1 MKLKLLGIIG
11 LTLLTANQIMISR
24 GEEFIQAQPIDFAH
38 WILFF
43 GAIFTISFSFIFP
56 KSIFNTTAT
65 ILTILGI
72 IAHIGM
78 ATIDFV
84 IWSYGN
90 NFDEMNNLIFQLK
103 NRPSI
108 WMPFMTVGPS
118 LLFVGLSIQA
128 WKFIRTNP
136 ISSIMTIIGSI
147 MIGLSSFLAND
158 RLFIVVAFIIFT
170 AGLILLAF
178 KNDKSGFETNLTEN
192 GFKILDRK

>member
-11 LTLLTANQIMISR
+11 LILLILNQMMISK
-24 GEEFIQAQPIDFAH
+24 GEEFIQSQPIDFAH
-38 WILFF
+38 WILLI
-43 GAIFTISFSFIFP
+43 GALFTVSFSLIFP
-56 KSIFNTTAT
+56 KSIFNTIAT
-65 ILTILGI
+65 FLTILGI

-84 IWSYGN
+84 IWSFGN
-90 NFDEMNNLIFQLK
+90 NYEEMNNLIFQLK
-103 NRPSI
+103 NKPSV
-108 WMPFMTVGPS
+108 WLPFMTVGPS

-158 RLFIVVAFIIFT
+158 RLFIVLAFIIFT
-170 AGLILLAF
+170 AGLTLLAF
-178 KNDKSGFETNLTEN
+178 RKDKMDL
-192 GFKILDRK
+192 KQI